1 MNNSDQVVTY
11 TFDKDCKVN
20 LAGKTFNVKPN
31 DVVTVNSETKEVKLN
46 NIIQ

>member
-1 MNNSDQVVTY
+1 MNNSNQIVTY

-20 LAGKTFNVKPN
+20 LAGKTLNVKPN
-31 DVVTVNSETKEVKLN
+31 DVVTVNNETNEVKLN